1 MPAAIRNS
9 ILMIRRSPSILLLHL
24 LGNPLLFL
32 LLIVWLWIPER
43 RPAQLVLTALLG
55 FTIVAGVVILQALTM
70 NHFRQCSG
78 ETVSPVRSAFRACL
92 RHLPAFLCWLLIVI
106 FVFYKLDETGDSA
119 SAAGAYFRSMWTAS
133 LRASI
138 SQNAVDKTAAH
149 LIWIAKY
156 YLIPILFLP
165 LGMQLAGR
173 GFASAR
179 DAWRP
184 LGHLKYWL
192 LMAVLSLLGIW
203 LPAHLMDWR
212 PGAGLSMQMISLVLR
227 LSAAF
232 LAALFSWM
240 LALALTGDILCA
252 CDTVPPRVPA
262 LIQDAGDHRDGDAA
276 G

>member
-1 MPAAIRNS
+1 MLAAMRNS
-9 ILMIRRSPSILLLHL
+9 ILAIRRSARILLLQL
-24 LGNPLLFL
+24 LGHPLLFL
-32 LLIVWLWIPER
+32 LFIVWLWIPER
-43 RPAQLVLTALLG
+43 LAAQLVLTALLG

-70 NHFRQCSG
+70 NYFRQCSL
-78 ETVSPVRSAFRACL
+78 ETVSPVRSATRACL

-106 FVFYKLDETGDSA
+106 FVFYKLDEAGDSA
-119 SAAGAYFRSMWTAS
+119 TAAGAYFRSMWPAS
-133 LRASI
+133 LRGSV
-138 SQNAVDKTAAH
+138 SQNAVDETASH

-156 YLIPILFLP
+156 YLFPVLFLP

-173 GFASAR
+173 GFAGASH
-179 DAWRP
+179 AWRP

-192 LMAVLSLLGIW
+192 LMAVLALLGIW

-212 PGAGLSMQMISLVLR
+212 PGAGLPMQMISLALR

-252 CDTVPPRVPA
+252 FDTVPPRVPA
-262 LIQDAGDHRDGDAA
+262 PIQDAGDHRDGEAA
-276 G
+276 V